1 MPSRRLPQTDDQRS
15 NALTSCST
23 KALATPP
30 ANWLITTAQNNT
42 LQGTLS
48 PWRNAR
54 NAAAQALQEQA
65 AATALC
71 DQCLIRTARIVSH
84 FIQVLNLAIERG
96 VLQPAVRAGYK
107 LAVSNLDVPD
117 INTVPDALLWAANI
131 ADGEA
136 ARVAEGGTPLAW
148 PSAAEVAAES
158 SDLAFNRSQQTTAKT
173 FYDQLQEAIAA
184 QRPAVDALIRDLWDT
199 IEYNLRNE
207 PTQSS
212 LRRKAREW
220 GVVYDGEEPEEET
233 PEPTPPNP

>member
-1 MPSRRLPQTDDQRS
+1 MFSVQSGHRT
-15 NALTSCST
+15 T
-23 KALATPP
+23 P
-30 ANWLITTAQNNT
+30 ANA
-42 LQGTLS
+42 
-48 PWRNAR
+48 
-54 NAAAQALQEQA
+54 EQ
-65 AATALC
+65 
-71 DQCLIRTARIVSH
+71 VSGGLRH
-84 FIQVLNLAIERG
+84 RG
-96 VLQPAVRAGYK
+96 GLRDRFLTYPH
-107 LAVSNLDVPD
+107 VSNLDVPD
-117 INTVPDALLWAANI
+117 INTVPDALLWAANV

-158 SDLAFNRSQQTTAKT
+158 GDLAFNRSQQTTAKT

-184 QRPAVDALIRDLWDT
+184 QRPTVDALIRDLWDT

-212 LRRKAREW
+212 LRRNAREW